1 MSHQLQTDKER
12 RFYRLV
18 TTLTHI
24 QDLAYA
30 NEDRRT
36 SQNILAMHNLT
47 YIFFLDYKK
56 VSNNE
61 CTHRKLIAIY
71 TTVES
76 CLIAE
81 QGKIIVSKLDSN
93 ICQCSSF

>member
-12 RFYRLV
+12 RFFRLV

-61 CTHRKLIAIY
+61 CVRLDY
-71 TTVES
+71 
-76 CLIAE
+76 C
-81 QGKIIVSKLDSN
+81 SKNTCEARRVGGEWTKSN
-93 ICQCSSF
+93 ACNIQLL